1 MVSPAKIQ
9 VRFADLDVMEHV
21 NNAVYLSYF
30 EMARVHYFR
39 EILGTEWDWKA
50 NGVLIVR
57 NEIDYIQPILL
68 NDEPEI
74 HVFLHKIG
82 SKSIH
87 LKYEVWAKGTLRTT
101 GASIMVSFDATKMQ
115 TTEVPL
121 AMREA
126 LNRLEKR

>member
-1 MVSPAKIQ
+1 MIAPAKIQ

-39 EILGTEWDWKA
+39 ELLGTEWDWKA

-74 HVFLHKIG
+74 QVFLHKIG

-87 LKYEVWAKGTLRTT
+87 LKYEVWAKGSLRTT
-101 GASIMVSFDATKMQ
+101 GASVMVSFDATQMK
-115 TTEVPL
+115 TIEVPHE
-121 AMREA
+121 MRAA
-126 LNRLEKR
+126 LNQLEKR

>member
-1 MVSPAKIQ
+1 MNAPAKIQ

-39 EILGTEWDWKA
+39 ELLGTEWDWKA

-74 HVFLHKIG
+74 QVFLHKIG

-87 LKYEVWAKGTLRTT
+87 LKYEVWAKGSLRTT
-101 GASIMVSFDATKMQ
+101 GASVMVSFDATQMK
-115 TTEVPL
+115 TIEVPHE
-121 AMREA
+121 MRAA
-126 LNRLEKR
+126 LNQLEKR